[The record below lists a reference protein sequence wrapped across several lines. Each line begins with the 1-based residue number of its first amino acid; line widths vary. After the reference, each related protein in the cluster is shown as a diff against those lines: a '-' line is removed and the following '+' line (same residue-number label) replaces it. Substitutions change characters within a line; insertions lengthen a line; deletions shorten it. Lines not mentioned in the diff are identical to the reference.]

1 MVKNNYILY
10 IKLIIIVFTFFI
22 QAVFVAP
29 RPRQNTQKRS
39 SQHRRRSSQKLKN
52 QNSVK
57 LKNQNSVKLKNQNS
71 VNLKQQNSVKLKRQ
85 NSVKILSI
93 ESFSNGTVRR
103 QKSMDNNV
111 ECGNGN
117 SVHRMPNLQRLLS
130 IPEILLNATASA
142 SASGLPC
149 SSPYQKNHT
158 SQYPKLAKSSQIS
171 LESAVKAPRSRIV
184 NMFANRE
191 QVRPVYAPKHP
202 IDLEGLQETAV

>member
-1 MVKNNYILY
+1 M
-10 IKLIIIVFTFFI
+10 
-22 QAVFVAP
+22 FVAP
-29 RPRQNTQKRS
+29 RPRQNTQKRN
-39 SQHRRRSSQKLKN
+39 SQHRRRSSQ
-52 QNSVK
+52 K

-149 SSPYQKNHT
+149 SSPYQKNHV
-158 SQYPKLAKSSQIS
+158 SHHPKLAKSSQIS

>member
-1 MVKNNYILY
+1 
-10 IKLIIIVFTFFI
+10 
-22 QAVFVAP
+22 VFVAP
-29 RPRQNTQKRS
+29 RPRQNSNKRS

-52 QNSVK
+52 QNSVN
-57 LKNQNSVKLKNQNS
+57 LKHQNSVKLKH
-71 VNLKQQNSVKLKRQ
+71 QNSVKLKRQ

-103 QKSMDNNV
+103 QKSIDNNV

-149 SSPYQKNHT
+149 SSPYQKNHI
-158 SQYPKLAKSSQIS
+158 SHHPKLARNGQIS
-171 LESAVKAPRSRIV
+171 LESAMKAPRSRIV